1 MCLLSLVHI
10 RTRGTGFVEDALEHP
25 SDASMAACLVQEWC
39 QRGIFESRALEE
51 GYSFVGLLSNGVLEL
66 LFFLSLKPSS

>member
-10 RTRGTGFVEDALEHP
+10 RTRGTGLVEDTLEHS

-51 GYSFVGLLSNGVLEL
+51 GYSCWASVQWGVRAAV
-66 LFFLSLKPSS
+66 LFISETL